1 MGITLVIGLLAYT
14 QILVNQLRRDNR
26 SIVRLYAGLIANVVE
41 DENDTNLDYIFE
53 NIIQKVK
60 FPLIQTDTDHNPQM
74 WKNLPKNV
82 VSDKEINNSNNNSN
96 TNDKNH
102 NRNQY

>member
-1 MGITLVIGLLAYT
+1 MIGLLAYT
-14 QILVNQLRRDNR
+14 QILVNQLIRDNR

-60 FPLIQTDTDHNPQM
+60 FPLIQTDIDHNPQM

-82 VSDKEINNSNNNSN
+82 VSDKEINNFME
-96 TNDKNH
+96 TP
-102 NRNQY
+102 R